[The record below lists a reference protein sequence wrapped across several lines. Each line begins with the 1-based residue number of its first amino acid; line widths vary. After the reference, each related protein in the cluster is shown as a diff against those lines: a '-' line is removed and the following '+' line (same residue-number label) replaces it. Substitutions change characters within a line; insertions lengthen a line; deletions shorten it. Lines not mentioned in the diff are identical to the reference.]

1 MVLMLLLTDY
11 MGAKVL
17 GAPLAL
23 PLLTARISSA
33 MAEAEEFLFL
43 NIWMKSVSHAEME
56 ISGY

>member
-1 MVLMLLLTDY
+1 MLLLTDY